1 RSGRVRPVSGSAL
14 FCEYFF
20 SMQQGEI
27 VQSTGQR
34 VLFFYS
40 RPFKGT
46 GRSYKALEI
55 SKVKC
60 KLL

>member
-1 RSGRVRPVSGSAL
+1 
-14 FCEYFF
+14 
-20 SMQQGEI
+20 MQQGEI

-60 KLL
+60 KLI